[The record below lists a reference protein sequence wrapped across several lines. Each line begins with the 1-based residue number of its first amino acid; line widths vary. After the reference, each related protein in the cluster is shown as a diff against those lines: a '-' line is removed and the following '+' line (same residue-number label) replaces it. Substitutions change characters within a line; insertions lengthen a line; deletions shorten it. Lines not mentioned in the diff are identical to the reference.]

1 MFTITNLK
9 YINIYSKGIVFLPT
23 HGSNFREFIK
33 YEKGCLPDLALSSV
47 NLTLN
52 NIEINLQLNKDFFQ
66 LQYDVLY
73 DVIIKFVKHDEKTRK
88 NVYRIQKVIVSD
100 SIDSVDT
107 QPYTDD
113 DCELLDNYEIIEM
126 FNKIMYE
133 LDEKIKIGQDKLVML
148 LNRINNMEK
157 NITNLNFIA
166 EINNNFDKFFEK
178 NYI

>member
-9 YINIYSKGIVFLPT
+9 YVNLYTKGLVFLPT
-23 HGSNFREFIK
+23 HGSNFRDFIK
-33 YEKGCLPDLALSSV
+33 YEKEYLPDFALSSV

-52 NIEINLQLNKDFFQ
+52 NVEINLQLNKEFFQ
-66 LQYDVLY
+66 LQQDVLY
-73 DVIIKFVKHDEKTRK
+73 DVLVKFVKHDVKTRK
-88 NVYRIQKVIVSD
+88 NVYRIQKVVISD
-100 SIDSVDT
+100 SIHTTNEQNVEEEFD
-107 QPYTDD
+107 
-113 DCELLDNYEIIEM
+113 LLDNYEIKEM
-126 FNKIMYE
+126 FNKILFE

-157 NITNLNFIA
+157 NIENLNFIA